1 MTSAEFFNPNF
12 NMFSFNDSNFLASPT
27 VWSAV
32 FKSMSTASL
41 DSRIPVDQCHGILRL
56 MVFGHI
62 G

>member
-32 FKSMSTASL
+32 FKSTSTASL
-41 DSRIPVDQCHGILRL
+41 SLT
-56 MVFGHI
+56 
-62 G
+62 